1 MKTTAFTHSIKSAN
15 EDIYGVTQHGA
26 FIMDGAS
33 ALVDSNYTSA
43 ENDVVWMVH
52 WWHDYLK
59 AHLDHLDLP
68 LHNILEA
75 GVHAFNEAFST
86 FKPVESLSSLEQVSS
101 ALAVVRKVNGRLE
114 CFVLGDAEISLK
126 DKTGQVQ
133 VITDDSLKHLDAKV
147 IAMMNGNDHRQNFC
161 VFKDFT
167 AEELALLRQHR
178 MQMNTKGGYYIL
190 AHDPVAIQNGIYH
203 AVPLDSL
210 ESCLLTTDGISP
222 LDRFY
227 QRDELIEAFRARG
240 LEPLVEELR
249 KHEKEDASKVKL
261 QRLKT
266 HDDATVVLIE
276 FEERGDSDRYS
287 T

>member
-1 MKTTAFTHSIKSAN
+1 MKTTAYTHSIKSSN
-15 EDIYGVTQHGA
+15 EDIYGVTRHSA
-26 FIMDGAS
+26 FVMDGAS
-33 ALVDSNYTSA
+33 ALVDSRYTPA

-52 WWHDYLK
+52 WWHDYLTT
-59 AHLDHLDLP
+59 HLDQLDKS
-68 LHNILEA
+68 LHEILEA

-101 ALAVVRKVNGRLE
+101 ALAVVRTVNGDLE

-126 DKTGQVQ
+126 DKKGQVQ

-147 IAMMNGNDHRQNFC
+147 IAMMNGNAHRQNFC

-167 AEELALLRQHR
+167 AEELALLREHR

-190 AHDPVAIQNGIYH
+190 AHDPVAIQQGIYH
-203 AVPLDSL
+203 TVALDSL

-227 QRDELIEAFRARG
+227 QRDALIEAFRTRG
-240 LEPLVEELR
+240 LEPMVEELR
-249 KHEKEDASKVKL
+249 QHEKEDAAKVKL

-266 HDDATVVLIE
+266 HDDATIVLIE
-276 FEERGDSDRYS
+276 FEDRGDPDRHS
-287 T
+287 A